1 MEQITDCQT
10 YEEARNKALAWIEAN
25 GGALGAYYKIEL
37 GRLGTGAG
45 FEVGVS
51 STVDP
56 FRRLRLD
63 YDPVKG
69 PHFNAEVG
77 KGGSRIKHAFKF
89 PGTEETALAH
99 FNGRKPRG

>member
-1 MEQITDCQT
+1 MAVRWAPTT
-10 YEEARNKALAWIEAN
+10 RSSWVASARARGSRSA
-25 GGALGAYYKIEL
+25 
-37 GRLGTGAG
+37 
-45 FEVGVS
+45 S
-51 STVDP
+51 PSTVDP